1 VRTWKNDTKTLE
13 EAQQNKIDH
22 IVKKLDIKEG
32 QKILEVGCGWG
43 GMAFEIAK
51 QKKCEVTGIS
61 LSKNQ
66 IEYCKRKAKE
76 LNLDNQVKFELI
88 DYREVKGKYDRI
100 FSVGHVRT
108 RWKKILPYFF

>member
-1 VRTWKNDTKTLE
+1 MTLKLQ
-13 EAQQNKIDH
+13 AQQNKIDH

-43 GMAFEIAK
+43 GMVFEIAR
-51 QKKCEVTGIS
+51 QKGCEVTGIS

-76 LNLDNQVKFELI
+76 LNLDNQVNLNLQIIERQRVI
-88 DYREVKGKYDRI
+88 
-100 FSVGHVRT
+100 
-108 RWKKILPYFF
+108 

>member
-1 VRTWKNDTKTLE
+1 MLRNLILRKDKN
-13 EAQQNKIDH
+13 
-22 IVKKLDIKEG
+22 V
-32 QKILEVGCGWG
+32 LEVGCGWG

-88 DYREVKGKYDRI
+88 DYREAKGKYDRI
-100 FSVGHVRT
+100 FSVGMFEHVG
-108 RWKKILPYFF
+108 KKFYNKFFLNQ